1 MTALIQHWGKPAKQ
15 DKKTSCAWVLLQHWR
30 NPVMQ
35 HQKFTLCDS
44 IDTTLK
50 WTCKTGSDIHPAP
63 QYYHNIEVILFCN
76 IRNWPCMTV
85 SIRHWGEPAIRGQ
98 KYILCRSITATLRQS
113 CYATLNIHP
122 EWQYWYNV
130 EAILLSRMEHEPCT
144 TGLVR
149 PCLNVASQGQGWY
162 SIASGYV
169 VAWDCGNA
177 INSCSES

>member
-1 MTALIQHWGKPAKQ
+1 
-15 DKKTSCAWVLLQHWR
+15 
-30 NPVMQ
+30 MQ
-35 HQKFTLCDS
+35 HQKFTLYDS
-44 IDTTLK
+44 IDATLK
-50 WTCKTGSDIHPAP
+50 WTCETGSDVHPVP
-63 QYYHNIEVILFCN
+63 QYYYNIEVILLCN

-113 CYATLNIHP
+113 CYATLKIHP

-130 EAILLSRMEHEPCT
+130 EAILLNRMEHEPCT

-162 SIASGYV
+162 SIASGYL
-169 VAWDCGNA
+169 VAWDTSVRRPNVACRYTN
-177 INSCSES
+177 